1 MMLESAEFWVAV
13 AFIAFV
19 AGVFKPGRKAI
30 LGALDRRATKIK
42 SEIDE
47 ATRLRE
53 EAQATLAA
61 YQRKQREATE
71 ETEEMLEYA
80 KEEAELLRRRTLS
93 ELEEALGRRQQQA
106 LDHIAQ
112 AEVEATKEVRNRAVD
127 IAVAATMRTL
137 EENLDAKRGN
147 DLIKAAI
154 EELPKK
160 LN

>member
-19 AGVFKPGRKAI
+19 AGVFKPGRKVI
-30 LGALDRRATKIK
+30 LGALDRRAMKIQ

-53 EAQATLAA
+53 EAQAVLAA
-61 YQRKQREATE
+61 YQRKQREAAE

-112 AEVEATKEVRNRAVD
+112 AEAEAAQEVRNRAVD
-127 IAVAATMRTL
+127 IAVAATMRIL

-160 LN
+160 LH

>member
-19 AGVFKPGRKAI
+19 AGVFKPGRKVI
-30 LGALDRRATKIK
+30 LGALDRRAMKIQ

-53 EAQATLAA
+53 EAQAVLAA
-61 YQRKQREATE
+61 YQRKQREAAE

-112 AEVEATKEVRNRAVD
+112 AEVEATKGVRNRAVD
-127 IAVAATMRTL
+127 IAVAATMRIL

-160 LN
+160 LH

>member
-19 AGVFKPGRKAI
+19 AGVFKPGRKVI
-30 LGALDRRATKIK
+30 LGALDRRAMKIQ

-53 EAQATLAA
+53 EAQAVLAA
-61 YQRKQREATE
+61 YQRKQREAAE

-80 KEEAELLRRRTLS
+80 KEEAELLRKRTLS

-112 AEVEATKEVRNRAVD
+112 AEAEAAQEVRNRAVD
-127 IAVAATMRTL
+127 IAVAATMRIL

-160 LN
+160 LH

>member
-1 MMLESAEFWVAV
+1 
-13 AFIAFV
+13 
-19 AGVFKPGRKAI
+19 
-30 LGALDRRATKIK
+30 
-42 SEIDE
+42 
-47 ATRLRE
+47 
-53 EAQATLAA
+53 
-61 YQRKQREATE
+61 
-71 ETEEMLEYA
+71 MLEYA

-112 AEVEATKEVRNRAVD
+112 AEAEATQEVRNRAVD
-127 IAVAATMRTL
+127 IAVAATIRIL

-160 LN
+160 LH

>member
-30 LGALDRRATKIK
+30 LGALDRRAMKIQ

-53 EAQATLAA
+53 EAQAVLAA
-61 YQRKQREATE
+61 YQRKQREAAE

-80 KEEAELLRRRTLS
+80 KEEAELLRKRTLS

-112 AEVEATKEVRNRAVD
+112 AEAEAAQEVRNRAVD
-127 IAVAATMRTL
+127 IAVAATMRIL

-160 LN
+160 LH

>member
-30 LGALDRRATKIK
+30 LGALDRRAMKIQ

-53 EAQATLAA
+53 EAQAVLAA
-61 YQRKQREATE
+61 YQRKQREAAE

-112 AEVEATKEVRNRAVD
+112 AEAEAAQEVRNRAVD
-127 IAVAATMRTL
+127 IAVAATMRIL

-160 LN
+160 LH

>member
-147 DLIKAAI
+147 DLIQAAI

>member
-19 AGVFKPGRKAI
+19 AGVFKPGRKVI
-30 LGALDRRATKIK
+30 LGALDRRAMKIQ

-53 EAQATLAA
+53 EAQAVLAA
-61 YQRKQREATE
+61 YQRKQREAAE

-112 AEVEATKEVRNRAVD
+112 AEAEATKEVRNRAVD
-127 IAVAATMRTL
+127 IAVAATMRIL

-160 LN
+160 LH

>member
-13 AFIAFV
+13 AFITFV
-19 AGVFKPGRKAI
+19 ASVFKLGRKAI
-30 LGALDRRATKIK
+30 LGALDRRAMKIQ

-53 EAQATLAA
+53 EAQAVLAA
-61 YQRKQREATE
+61 YQRKQREAAE

-112 AEVEATKEVRNRAVD
+112 AEAEATQEVRNRAVD
-127 IAVAATMRTL
+127 IAVAATMRIL
-137 EENLDAKRGN
+137 EENLDTKRGN

-160 LN
+160 LH

>member
-1 MMLESAEFWVAV
+1 MMLESAEFWDAV

>member
-160 LN
+160 LH